1 MGPRWARR
9 PEEGSPQE
17 SAGVPANTR
26 ERARKKANSELLTFV
41 YWWSR
46 GGSNPRPQALY
57 RQFYIL
63 SPVFLSFRLD
73 HARRTGWIL
82 PSRLGF
88 DICPSDPDR
97 RDFM

>member
-41 YWWSR
+41 YWWR
-46 GGSNPRPQALY
+46 WAESNRRPKAL
-57 RQFYIL
+57 
-63 SPVFLSFRLD
+63 
-73 HARRTGWIL
+73 HARHYML
-82 PSRLGF
+82 SSVF
-88 DICPSDPDR
+88 DLECRQHTVRSTPALIPA
-97 RDFM
+97 

>member
-41 YWWSR
+41 YWWR
-46 GGSNPRPQALY
+46 RRESNSRPQVLRHRLY
-57 RQFYIL
+57 MLIRAFVFNCRLPDGQGRPTAI
-63 SPVFLSFRLD
+63 PV
-73 HARRTGWIL
+73 GV
-82 PSRLGF
+82 
-88 DICPSDPDR
+88 
-97 RDFM
+97 

>member
-26 ERARKKANSELLTFV
+26 ERAKKKANRDRLALG

-46 GGSNPRPQALY
+46 RESNPRPQAIL
-57 RQFYIL
+57 RQIYML
-63 SPVFLSFRLD
+63 SCL
-73 HARRTGWIL
+73 I
-82 PSRLGF
+82 
-88 DICPSDPDR
+88 
-97 RDFM
+97 

>member
-41 YWWSR
+41 YWWRR
-46 GGSNPRPQALY
+46 GELNPCPKIFSA
-57 RQFYIL
+57 
-63 SPVFLSFRLD
+63 PVL
-73 HARRTGWIL
+73 HV
-82 PSRLGF
+82 
-88 DICPSDPDR
+88 
-97 RDFM
+97 

>member
-41 YWWSR
+41 YWWPGR
-46 GGSNPRPQALY
+46 ESNPRHGDFQTGRKSNINSHLRRYARSKVRVQWLWVALEY
-57 RQFYIL
+57 
-63 SPVFLSFRLD
+63 
-73 HARRTGWIL
+73 G
-82 PSRLGF
+82 SR
-88 DICPSDPDR
+88 SDPDR
-97 RDFM
+97 RAG